1 MFKTLKSKF
10 AAVYIILVII
20 IGIIG
25 TFSTFNNYIL
35 GKQING
41 LMVRNY
47 KSIKAVNNMLVAIED
62 QNGAVLTYINV
73 NHEEGI
79 QAFHLNEVKFNE
91 YYNIE
96 AANITEPGEEELV
109 KELNN
114 TYEQYITLFSELQE
128 IDTLKNSSSAI
139 SYYKVN
145 MLPKFNHIKEVLTN
159 VSLLNEKDMFSSKD
173 RVTIYSKQS
182 MYIILMLSTISVV
195 IGFLASMLSLRKFL
209 QPLYSLRE
217 TMKAV
222 KEGDLNQQA
231 PLISEDEV
239 GDLTLEF
246 NNMTKRLLQF
256 EQSTLGQLLA
266 EKNKSVT
273 IVKSIAD
280 PLIVLD
286 INYKIILL
294 NNACESIFNIKENE
308 VLNKYFLEVLS
319 NGDLFDYISS
329 IYNSNGKDTG
339 QKIIYLNIDNKD
351 YYYNIIVSI
360 LKDTLDKT
368 TGLVVLFQNV
378 TQLKQIEKIKSD
390 FIATISHE
398 FKTPLTSIMIGT
410 SLFSDDK
417 IGALNIKQKEIISTI
432 TEDSERLLSLVNDLL
447 NLSKVESSKSIFN
460 IKPHSILEIIDNS
473 IKAFTE
479 QAKLKEVYLHYEI
492 EDKLPKVNVDS
503 EKATWVLNNLISNA
517 LRYTSLGDEILINA
531 FVNQNKMC
539 VSVID
544 TGVGIPDDYQDK
556 IFDKFV
562 QVAGQDSDMKGT
574 GLGLSIA
581 KEIIE
586 AFGGEIWCES
596 ILGLGSTFIF
606 TIPLADFNEKEVSHK

>member
-10 AAVYIILVII
+10 ATVYIILVII

-25 TFSTFNNYIL
+25 TLSTFNNYIL
-35 GKQING
+35 GKQIDG

-47 KSIKAVNNMLVAIED
+47 KSIKAINNMLEAMEE

-79 QAFHLNEVKFNE
+79 RTFHLNEVKFNE
-91 YYNIE
+91 QYNIE

-109 KELNN
+109 RELSV

-128 IDTLKNSSSAI
+128 IDTHKDVNSTI
-139 SYYKVN
+139 SYYKTN

-159 VSLLNEKDMFSSKD
+159 ASLLNEKDMFNSKD
-173 RVTIYSKQS
+173 KVTTFSKQS
-182 MYIILMLSTISVV
+182 MHIILILSTISVV
-195 IGFLASMLSLRKFL
+195 IGFLASMLSLHKIL
-209 QPLYSLRE
+209 QPLYSLTE

-222 KEGDLNQQA
+222 KEGDLNQEA

-239 GDLTLEF
+239 GDLALEF

-286 INYKIILL
+286 TNYKIVLL
-294 NNACESIFNIKENE
+294 NDACESIFNIKENE

-319 NGDLFDYISS
+319 NGDLYDYINS
-329 IYNSNGKDTG
+329 IYNSNGKDSE

-410 SLFSDDK
+410 SLFSDEK
-417 IGALNIKQKEIISTI
+417 VGTLNLKQKEIISTI
-432 TEDSERLLSLVNDLL
+432 AEDSERLLSLVNDLL
-447 NLSKVESSKSIFN
+447 NLSKVESSRSIFN

-479 QAKLKEVYLHYEI
+479 QAKSKEVHLHYEV
-492 EDKLPKVNVDS
+492 EDNLPKVNVDA
-503 EKATWVLNNLISNA
+503 EKASWVLNNLISNA

-544 TGVGIPDDYQDK
+544 TGIGIPKDYQEK

-562 QVAGQDSDMKGT
+562 QVAGQDSEMKGT

-581 KEIIE
+581 KEIVE

-596 ILGLGSTFIF
+596 ILDLGSTFIF
-606 TIPLADFNEKEVSHK
+606 TIPLANYNKD

>member
-20 IGIIG
+20 IGVIG
-25 TFSTFNNYIL
+25 AFSTYSNYIL
-35 GKQING
+35 GNQIDK

-47 KSIKAVNNMLVAIED
+47 KSIKAINNMLEVLQE
-62 QNGAVLTYINV
+62 QNAAVLTYINV
-73 NHEEGI
+73 NHEDGI

-96 AANITEPGEEELV
+96 ASNITEPGEDKLV
-109 KELNN
+109 KELN
-114 TYEQYITLFSELQE
+114 TSYEQYTTLFSELQE
-128 IDTLKNSSSAI
+128 IDTHKNINSATY
-139 SYYKVN
+139 YYKTN
-145 MLPKFNHIKEVLTN
+145 MIPKYNHIKEVLTSA
-159 VSLLNEKDMFSSKD
+159 SLLNEKNMFNSKEK
-173 RVTIYSKQS
+173 VTTYSKQS
-182 MYIILMLSTISVV
+182 MHIILLLSTISV
-195 IGFLASMLSLRKFL
+195 ILGFLASMFSLNKIL

-222 KEGDLNQQA
+222 KEGDLNQEA

-239 GDLTLEF
+239 GDLTAEF

-286 INYKIILL
+286 TNYKIILL
-294 NNACESIFNIKENE
+294 NDACERIFNINENE
-308 VLNKYFLEVLS
+308 VLNKYFLEVLK
-319 NGDLFDYISS
+319 NGDLYDYISS
-329 IYNSNGKDTG
+329 INNSDGKDDK

-351 YYYNIIVSI
+351 YYYNIIVSM

-378 TQLKQIEKIKSD
+378 TQLKEIEKIKSD

-410 SLFSDDK
+410 SLFSNEK
-417 IGALNIKQKEIISTI
+417 VGTLNLKQKEIISTI
-432 TEDSERLLSLVNDLL
+432 AEDSERLLSLVNDLL
-447 NLSKVESSKSIFN
+447 NLSKIESSRSIFN
-460 IKPHSILEIIDNS
+460 IKPHSILEIVDNS
-473 IKAFTE
+473 VKAFSE
-479 QAKLKEVYLHYEI
+479 LAKNREVYLHYEV
-492 EDKLPKVNVDS
+492 EDNLPKVNVDM
-503 EKATWVLNNLISNA
+503 EKASWVLNNLISNA

-544 TGVGIPDDYQDK
+544 TGAGIPKDYQEK

-562 QVAGQDSDMKGT
+562 QVAGQDSEMKGT

-581 KEIIE
+581 KEIVE

-596 ILGLGSTFIF
+596 ILDLGSTFTF
-606 TIPLADFNEKEVSHK
+606 TIPLANSKNNEVS